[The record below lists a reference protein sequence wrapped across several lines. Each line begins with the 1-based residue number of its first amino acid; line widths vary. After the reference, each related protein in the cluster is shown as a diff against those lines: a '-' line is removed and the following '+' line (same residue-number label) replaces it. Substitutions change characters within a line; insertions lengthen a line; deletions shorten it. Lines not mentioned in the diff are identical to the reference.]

1 MEASNNLGLGKA
13 QFSMHKSNTM
23 AMMTSKRAQ
32 LYAIKTGK
40 KKPAAGAG

>member
-1 MEASNNLGLGKA
+1 MT